1 MILALNV
8 FNIVFINILLF
19 FVVWRFI
26 YVNTEAVFD
35 LIFVKIQKQNSLF
48 LLLHPLHTWNQDYE
62 LFLPLVSTIY

>member
-35 LIFVKIQKQNSLF
+35 FIFVKIQK
-48 LLLHPLHTWNQDYE
+48 
-62 LFLPLVSTIY
+62 